1 MSRRNSL
8 LVGLI
13 LVAVL
18 LGLTA
23 CSPFSPVDR
32 QSASPADR
40 AIGRLTF
47 GDAAVGPAADFGFD
61 AVVTVQDVIG

>member
-1 MSRRNSL
+1 
-8 LVGLI
+8 
-13 LVAVL
+13 
-18 LGLTA
+18 
-23 CSPFSPVDR
+23 VDR